1 MFYRKVISSTNVVF
15 SGIVR
20 VCGVRL
26 VAGSDAAT
34 ATLFDSLTQEAG
46 KDFCLLKAGA
56 EGTNNQRFGEGLVME
71 KGVSVTLTGTN
82 SILYIYYQ

>member
-1 MFYRKVISSTNVVF
+1 MFYRKISASGNATF
-15 SGIVR
+15 SGVVK

-26 VAGSDAAT
+26 VAGTDAAT

-46 KDFCLLKAGA
+46 KDFCLLKAA
-56 EGTNNQRFGEGLVME
+56 TAGTDNQRFGEGVIME

-82 SILYIYYQ
+82 PILYIYYQ

>member
-1 MFYRKVISSTNVVF
+1 MFYKKVSISGNATF
-15 SGIVR
+15 SGVVKI
-20 VCGVRL
+20 CGVRL
-26 VAGSDAAT
+26 VAGTDAAT

-46 KDFCLLKAGA
+46 KDFCLLKAA
-56 EGTNNQRFGEGLVME
+56 TAGTDNQRFGEGLVME

>member
-1 MFYRKVISSTNVVF
+1 MFYKKVSISGNATF
-15 SGIVR
+15 SGVVKI
-20 VCGVRL
+20 CGVRL
-26 VAGSDAAT
+26 VAGTDAAT

-56 EGTNNQRFGEGLVME
+56 EGMDNKRFREGLVME
-71 KGVSVTLTGTN
+71 KVVSVTLTGTN

>member
-1 MFYRKVISSTNVVF
+1 MFYKKVLTSGNAIF
-15 SGIVR
+15 SGVIR

-26 VAGSDAAT
+26 VAGTDAAT

-56 EGTNNQRFGEGLVME
+56 EGTDNQRFGEGLVME

>member
-1 MFYRKVISSTNVVF
+1 MFYKKVLTSGNAIF

-34 ATLFDSLTQEAG
+34 ATLFDFLTQEAG
-46 KDFCLLKAGA
+46 KDFCLLKAA
-56 EGTNNQRFGEGLVME
+56 TAGTDNQRFGEGVIME